1 MAEFTVNSTN
11 FNAPGWIICNDFS
24 MGGVSPYTFLWNFG
38 DGQNSTFEY
47 PSHEYL
53 AAGNFNL
60 TLTTTD
66 FNNYS
71 NTNWEIITVNQP
83 IIYYPIVQFTMNATT
98 IYIGQ
103 SVQFTDTSYNGTQP
117 YNYTWEFGD
126 GSFSHLQNPIHT
138 FDGSAGLYTVTL
150 MVNDSNGKSNSQSQ
164 VIYVV
169 NQNTGTTTNPNT
181 GKNSSSTFSTSNQN
195 PFPNIEGFP
204 LETVI
209 TITMAAIGIAIW
221 KLKKMH
227 REMI

>member
-1 MAEFTVNSTN
+1 
-11 FNAPGWIICNDFS
+11 
-24 MGGVSPYTFLWNFG
+24 
-38 DGQNSTFEY
+38 
-47 PSHEYL
+47 
-53 AAGNFNL
+53 
-60 TLTTTD
+60 
-66 FNNYS
+66 
-71 NTNWEIITVNQP
+71 
-83 IIYYPIVQFTMNATT
+83 
-98 IYIGQ
+98 
-103 SVQFTDTSYNGTQP
+103 
-117 YNYTWEFGD
+117 
-126 GSFSHLQNPIHT
+126 
-138 FDGSAGLYTVTL
+138 

-227 REMI
+227 CEMI

>member
-1 MAEFTVNSTN
+1 MAPYNYLWDFGDGTGLTAGIQPIHTYSNAGNYLVNCTVTDFQGNSYSSIQNVNVVTDVMAEFTVNSTN

-138 FDGSAGLYTVTL
+138 FDGSAGCIYCD
-150 MVNDSNGKSNSQSQ
+150 VNG
-164 VIYVV
+164 
-169 NQNTGTTTNPNT
+169 
-181 GKNSSSTFSTSNQN
+181 
-195 PFPNIEGFP
+195 
-204 LETVI
+204 
-209 TITMAAIGIAIW
+209 
-221 KLKKMH
+221 
-227 REMI
+227 

>member
-1 MAEFTVNSTN
+1 MPITLHFSMLQQLGGVAPYNYLWDFGDGTGLIAGIQPIHTYSNAGNYLVNCTVTDFQGNSYSSIQNVNVVTDVMAEFTVNSTN

-126 GSFSHLQNPIHT
+126 GSFSA
-138 FDGSAGLYTVTL
+138 FA
-150 MVNDSNGKSNSQSQ
+150 KSNT
-164 VIYVV
+164 Y
-169 NQNTGTTTNPNT
+169 
-181 GKNSSSTFSTSNQN
+181 
-195 PFPNIEGFP
+195 
-204 LETVI
+204 L
-209 TITMAAIGIAIW
+209 
-221 KLKKMH
+221 
-227 REMI
+227 